1 MGNVIMNDLWLNY
14 RSIDVIQVQVA
25 SREFLVD
32 FLFQQLYS
40 NSI

>member
-32 FLFQQLYS
+32 FLFHQLYS

>member
-32 FLFQQLYS
+32 FRFQQLYS